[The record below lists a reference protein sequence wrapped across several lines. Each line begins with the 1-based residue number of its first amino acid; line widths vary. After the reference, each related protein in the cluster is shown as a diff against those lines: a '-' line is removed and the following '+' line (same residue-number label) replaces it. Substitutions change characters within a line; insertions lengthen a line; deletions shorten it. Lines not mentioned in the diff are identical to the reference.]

1 MALTARVIDDT
12 SLQIHILQ
20 NTVDSG
26 KGQRRSDKIYEFDHV
41 FSPSSSQLQ
50 VFDEVKGLVTSVLDG
65 YSACI
70 FAYGQTG
77 SGKTY
82 TMEGGAGETE
92 GVIPAHAA
100 AADGRDGGTPGQ
112 TAFTTHIRM
121 IEIYNEKIFDLLGN
135 NLPWRRV
142 WTRRA
147 ACSCPRLAASRCRTS
162 RR

>member
-1 MALTARVIDDT
+1 MHLR
-12 SLQIHILQ
+12 L
-20 NTVDSG
+20 
-26 KGQRRSDKIYEFDHV
+26 R
-41 FSPSSSQLQ
+41 
-50 VFDEVKGLVTSVLDG
+50 
-65 YSACI
+65 
-70 FAYGQTG
+70 QTG

-92 GVIPAHAA
+92 GVIPRTLRQLTDEMAA
-100 AADGRDGGTPGQ
+100 RPQ